1 MNQIATQD
9 VVRISDS
16 LSKGMDKL
24 YKTGGVALAFG
35 FAGILSMVLANIPGL
50 TLPSELFVV
59 GAILTIGCFLFFVY
73 THFQG
78 ARKALAEINENKPL
92 IDAVQDV
99 SLQVTE
105 LTSVIQAYSFKNL
118 SKIHNTLEVA
128 CPIIEG
134 LPLVGDKAKEW
145 GLNDA
150 SRISGIIVDTTEN
163 TKNLVTEVKE
173 ALIKG
178 DLKKLKSYSKDLQQ
192 AVDTTKEALKTNA

>member
-1 MNQIATQD
+1 
-9 VVRISDS
+9 
-16 LSKGMDKL
+16 MDKL
-24 YKTGGVALAFG
+24 YKTGGFALAFG
-35 FAGILSMVLANIPGL
+35 FAGIISMIFANLPGL

-59 GAILTIGCFLFFVY
+59 GAILTISCFLFFVY

-78 ARKALAEINENKPL
+78 TRKAKAEIDENKPL

-105 LTSVIQAYSFKNL
+105 LISVIQAYSFKNL

-134 LPLVGDKAKEW
+134 LPVVGAKAKEW

-150 SRISGIIVDTTEN
+150 AKISGLIVDTTEN
-163 TKNLVTEVKE
+163 TKNLVLDLKV
-173 ALIKG
+173 ALVNA
-178 DLKKLKSYSKDLQQ
+178 DLKKLKNYSSELRQ
-192 AVDTTKEALKTNA
+192 AVDLTKKALKTDI